1 MVAPSPILRNAP
13 AEKDALR
20 LGKGVPEGPG

>member
-1 MVAPSPILRNAP
+1 MVAPPPILRNAS
-13 AEKDALR
+13 AVKDALR